1 MAPRPARAAS
11 GFSLVA
17 SLLAAFALLLGLT
30 GCAGGPVG
38 PVGPSLPAAPDLLN
52 RSATAMAAI
61 KTTAVDIQVDPT
73 LTSIPIRS
81 AKGKLTSTGD
91 AVGTANLDQG
101 GGTYDF
107 QFVITGGRLFL
118 KGPTGRYQQL
128 PLALA
133 ASIYDPTALLSPDRG
148 LPALLRSA
156 TNGVTEAE
164 EDVNG
169 APAYRIKASLDPT
182 LVSSVLPGLSGT
194 STGKVW
200 IDKASSRLVRA
211 QLDVP
216 TAPTDPAS
224 SSSSAPSGPTAPVTV
239 TMSDFDA
246 PVAVTPPA

>member
-1 MAPRPARAAS
+1 MLSRTARGS
-11 GFSLVA
+11 SLVA
-17 SLLAAFALLLGLT
+17 PFVAAFILLLGLT
-30 GCAGGPVG
+30 AC
-38 PVGPSLPAAPDLLN
+38 SSAAPAGPTLPPAPELLN
-52 RSATAMAAI
+52 KAATAMSAI

-81 AKGKLTSTGD
+81 ANGKLTSTGD
-91 AVGTANLDQG
+91 AIGTATLDQG
-101 GGTYDF
+101 SGTYDF

-118 KGPTGRYQQL
+118 KGPTGHYQQL

-148 LPALLRSA
+148 LPALVRSA
-156 TNGVTEAE
+156 NNAVTEAE

-169 APAYRIKASLDPT
+169 APAYRIRASLDPT

-194 STGKVW
+194 SSGKVW
-200 IDKASSRLVRA
+200 IDKATSRLVRA

-216 TAPTDPAS
+216 TAPSDPAPT
-224 SSSSAPSGPTAPVTV
+224 SSAAAPGGPTAPVTV

-246 PVAVTPPA
+246 PVTITPPA